1 MNEWAG
7 REAHGGMFRTM
18 LKTGGTVAISVGAL
32 LTAGGMNLAV
42 LNGGPSGPGNLVIRA
57 AAAPT
62 TSAAAP
68 KHTGASTDPG
78 STSTTA
84 AARELAARVHAAG
97 STTTEGSTTST
108 NPGTAPPDKQPT
120 TTTTRAPGTTTTT
133 TKAPQPD
140 GARVFTVHDAGRVR
154 VHWVN
159 KRTISA
165 FAIANSGWTLPH
177 DSKQGP
183 DITMRFSS
191 KTQLVV
197 WHAWVEAGQ
206 IKAWIKTYNLP

>member
-1 MNEWAG
+1 MYEWAG

-42 LNGGPSGPGNLVIRA
+42 LNGGPAGPGNLVIRA
-57 AAAPT
+57 ASAPT
-62 TSAAAP
+62 TSPAAP
-68 KHTGASTDPG
+68 HHSAGSATDPG
-78 STSTTA
+78 TTSTTA
-84 AARELAARVHAAG
+84 AARELAARTHAAG
-97 STTTEGSTTST
+97 TTPTSDSTTST
-108 NPGTAPPDKQPT
+108 SAATPPDKQPT
-120 TTTTRAPGTTTTT
+120 TTTTKAPGTTTTT
-133 TKAPQPD
+133 TKPPEPD

-177 DSKQGP
+177 NSKQGP

-191 KTQLVV
+191 HNQLVV

-206 IKAWIKTYNLP
+206 IKDWIKTYNL